1 MNQLATEQLLPRHL
15 ESSGGEPIRELAILG
30 VLTPSLA
37 TLGSLDTISSFASL
51 VFIVIFGLISYL
63 AYQNRSDTI
72 ASVVIPVVGAGGAI
86 ATVLVLVW
94 YLATIEPETFVVIF
108 LLVLV
113 IVVELFYF
121 ERAPIEEGVED
132 IA

>member
-1 MNQLATEQLLPRHL
+1 M
-15 ESSGGEPIRELAILG
+15 
-30 VLTPSLA
+30 
-37 TLGSLDTISSFASL
+37 
-51 VFIVIFGLISYL
+51 
-63 AYQNRSDTI
+63 
-72 ASVVIPVVGAGGAI
+72 VIPVVGAGGAI